1 MSRTLSVLLI
11 DDIPPDWRDALGA
24 ALTSPSFARLS
35 IFIAAER
42 ARPDT
47 AIYPA
52 DVDVFAALRL
62 TPLAS
67 VRAVIFGQDP
77 YHGEGQSHG
86 LAFSVPKGKSLPP
99 SLRNILD
106 EWHADLGLP
115 MPAGGCL
122 EPWASHGVLLLN
134 ATLTVRRG
142 KANSHHGQGWED
154 LTNEIVRVVA
164 AKREPVAFLLWG
176 RSAQRKR
183 GLIGESHIVIE
194 STHPSPLSARR
205 RTSGI
210 EPFFGSRPFSRAN
223 AALRER
229 RASRVDWSLRSV
241 D

>member
-1 MSRTLSVLLI
+1 MLI
-11 DDIPPDWRDALGA
+11 DDIPPGWRDALGA
-24 ALTSPSFARLS
+24 SLTGPSFARLS
-35 IFIAAER
+35 TFVAAER
-42 ARPDT
+42 ARTDT
-47 AIYPA
+47 AIYPP

-67 VRAVIFGQDP
+67 VRAVILGQDP
-77 YHGEGQSHG
+77 YHGEGQAHG
-86 LAFSVPKGKSLPP
+86 LAFSIPNGKALPP
-99 SLRNILD
+99 SLCNILD

-134 ATLTVRRG
+134 ATLTVPRG

-154 LTNEIVRVVA
+154 FTNKIVRVIA

-183 GLIGESHIVIE
+183 GLIGEWHIVIE

-205 RTSGI
+205 SSSGI
-210 EPFFGSRPFSRAN
+210 PPFIGSRPFSGAN
-223 AALRER
+223 TALRER
-229 RASRVDWSLRSV
+229 SASPIDWSLRST